1 MRLKTWLTHRV
12 VYRRERINE
21 TLSSFWAEII
31 SHFPVQGWCE
41 WSWIFVA
48 KRLLVTDGVD
58 NSGES
63 SGYIG
68 VIVSGYSEKHLC

>member
-1 MRLKTWLTHRV
+1 ML
-12 VYRRERINE
+12 YQRERINE
-21 TLSSFWAEII
+21 TLSSFGAEII
-31 SHFPVQGWCE
+31 SHFPVQGGCE

-48 KRLLVTDGVD
+48 KRLLVPDGVD

-68 VIVSGYSEKHLC
+68 VIVSEYSKKHSY